1 MLVCSSWSM
10 LISSAVMAMV
20 IIGSSLSPLPSTL
33 SLFIVDLGGM
43 IDRPNSHP
51 QKEEYFL
58 LLLVLLFLD
67 LLR

>member
-1 MLVCSSWSM
+1 MLY
-10 LISSAVMAMV
+10 LIGGDGNGHYR
-20 IIGSSLSPLPSTL
+20 I
-33 SLFIVDLGGM
+33 FIVAAAS